1 MFFNCFHVEWVGIE
15 YILVFAIVVLWVLEF
30 FIILGVS
37 VLQACVLI
45 IRKQPPPHLYHQCVP
60 LFTIY
65 LPFIFSNIFYNC
77 VELCCH
83 LTFILLQCPVYSHP
97 LAQLF
102 HPWSNHF
109 YKSSLH
115 SYQICLSPSFSIYLL
130 LFLFLKVLIFSTF
143 LCIFLTVSYMV
154 SCFKHYVLKKM

>member
-15 YILVFAIVVLWVLEF
+15 NIFVFAIVVLWVLYF
-30 FIILGVS
+30 HHFGVS

-83 LTFILLQCPVYSHP
+83 LTFILLQCPVRSHP

-102 HPWSNHF
+102 TLGQTISINPL
-109 YKSSLH
+109 YTLI
-115 SYQICLSPSFSIYLL
+115 YQLYISPSQSMYFT
-130 LFLFLKVLIFSTF
+130 FLFLKVLLF
-143 LCIFLTVSYMV
+143 LF
-154 SCFKHYVLKKM
+154 F